1 MPGPRQPG
9 QAEEKLGDEEP
20 GSVAPFDSC
29 TLMSMYCMK
38 DKSDFSFLVFWKQ
51 NLSIILFLWIFQ
63 DVWKHQSCGMKCYNF
78 LMFNVLNKMNLFLL
92 KLFSFT
98 FM

>member
-38 DKSDFSFLVFWKQ
+38 DKSDFSIFG
-51 NLSIILFLWIFQ
+51 ILEAKSVDHSFSLDISRCLETPILWNE
-63 DVWKHQSCGMKCYNF
+63 M
-78 LMFNVLNKMNLFLL
+78 L
-92 KLFSFT
+92 
-98 FM
+98 